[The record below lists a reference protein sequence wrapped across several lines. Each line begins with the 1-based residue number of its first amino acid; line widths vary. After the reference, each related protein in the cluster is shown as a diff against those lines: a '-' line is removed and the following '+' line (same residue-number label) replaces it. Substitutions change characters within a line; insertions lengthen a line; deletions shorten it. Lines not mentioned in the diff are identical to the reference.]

1 MRHLSA
7 LNILIALVLLALISY
22 MLALKANAHSIPCG
36 GLVEPTCASV
46 RHYHKPRYRKPVRH
60 KKRRKPQV
68 RAYQRRSDE
77 DDVKC
82 RPMISVVGSQFVT
95 PAGATSSAEK
105 AFMERARYTWG
116 ESYMD
121 VDNAKDY
128 AIRCSRSS
136 VGDVG
141 IKGIA
146 EAVFYRCELKARPC
160 RAPFESREK

>member
-1 MRHLSA
+1 
-7 LNILIALVLLALISY
+7 
-22 MLALKANAHSIPCG
+22 
-36 GLVEPTCASV
+36 
-46 RHYHKPRYRKPVRH
+46 
-60 KKRRKPQV
+60 
-68 RAYQRRSDE
+68 
-77 DDVKC
+77 
-82 RPMISVVGSQFVT
+82 MISVVGSQFVT
-95 PAGATSSAEK
+95 PGGATTSAER

-141 IKGIA
+141 IKGLV